1 MEIRPLHEDEAP
13 TLVEELWV
21 PYSEALAEHDAFGG
35 LVDEPKADA
44 TEHRR
49 ERVRSDDT
57 FDRVAVVDG
66 RFVGY
71 VAGDF
76 REAPPVV
83 RHGDTAHVNELY
95 VRPAYRR
102 EGVADALLA
111 EAESWAEERGC
122 VYVSLHVHRGND
134 AARALYEDR
143 GYDVTRHEMRKPLG

>member
-1 MEIRPLHEDEAP
+1 MEIRPLREAEAS
-13 TLVEELWV
+13 TLVEELWL

-35 LVDEPKADA
+35 LVDEPVADA

-57 FDRVAVVDG
+57 FDYVAVIDD
-66 RFVGY
+66 RLVGY

-76 REAPPVV
+76 HTAPPVV

-95 VRPAYRR
+95 VRPEHRR

-111 EAESWAEERGC
+111 EAEAWAEKRDC
-122 VYVSLHVHRGND
+122 VYVTLHVHREND
-134 AARALYEDR
+134 AAEALYRER
-143 GYDVTRHEMRKPLG
+143 GYGVTRHEMRKPLD

>member
-1 MEIRPLHEDEAP
+1 MQIRPLGEDEAS

-21 PYSEALAEHDAFGG
+21 PYSEALAEMDPYGG
-35 LVDEPKADA
+35 LVDDPHADA

-49 ERVRSDDT
+49 ERVREEDT
-57 FDRVAVVDG
+57 FDYVAVDG
-66 RFVGY
+66 GAFVGY

-95 VRPAYRR
+95 VRPEHRR

-111 EAESWAEERGC
+111 EAEAWAEERDC
-122 VYVSLHVHRGND
+122 VYVTLHVHRKNG
-134 AARALYEDR
+134 AAEALYRER
-143 GYDVTRHEMRKPLG
+143 GYDVTRFEMRKPLD